1 MARRCWSCTNS
12 IPRRKL
18 STVPSPGWRVG
29 CPRRSR
35 NWTSFSSPWARAW
48 DGHEVVDLAVGRL
61 ALHYGEENPF
71 DVAMNVIEH
80 NRQAWNRESR
90 RGSRWST
97 PVTPDVIRAARSG
110 VWGVILTPTKIVPV
124 TWFPDL

>member
-35 NWTSFSSPWARAW
+35 NWTSFLSPWARAW

-61 ALHYGEENPF
+61 ALHYATQI
-71 DVAMNVIEH
+71 DWLVTLTD
-80 NRQAWNRESR
+80 
-90 RGSRWST
+90 GSSLTQSVQWKL
-97 PVTPDVIRAARSG
+97 IRLPPR
-110 VWGVILTPTKIVPV
+110 L
-124 TWFPDL
+124 LHH